1 MKPRQALP
9 SSMTK
14 DDISTDQTR
23 TRWFIDLDWYPQ
35 RGRSIATLLQGCLC
49 DGCRKKL
56 VSKEGKQTSD
66 AELLNRIR
74 ECCNKSAEFITGQ
87 MPILESAFRFCIASG
102 NVPMTIEEL
111 GRQLSERRGG
121 DVSRTSEEILF
132 RLLKNDRYY
141 GFRPVTN

>member
-1 MKPRQALP
+1 
-9 SSMTK
+9 MTK

-35 RGRSIATLLQGCLC
+35 RGRSISALLQDCLC

-56 VSKEGKQTSD
+56 DKAGSQTSD

-74 ECCNKSAEFITGQ
+74 ECCNKSAEFITSQ

-102 NVPMTIEEL
+102 NV
-111 GRQLSERRGG
+111 
-121 DVSRTSEEILF
+121 
-132 RLLKNDRYY
+132 
-141 GFRPVTN
+141 

>member
-1 MKPRQALP
+1 
-9 SSMTK
+9 
-14 DDISTDQTR
+14 
-23 TRWFIDLDWYPQ
+23 
-35 RGRSIATLLQGCLC
+35 
-49 DGCRKKL
+49 
-56 VSKEGKQTSD
+56 
-66 AELLNRIR
+66 
-74 ECCNKSAEFITGQ
+74 

-121 DVSRTSEEILF
+121 DVSRTSEEILL

>member
-1 MKPRQALP
+1 MKDRQALP

-35 RGRSIATLLQGCLC
+35 RGRSIAALLQGCLC
-49 DGCRKKL
+49 DSCRKKL
-56 VSKEGKQTSD
+56 NKEDHQTSD

-74 ECCNKSAEFITGQ
+74 ECCNHSAEFITGQ
-87 MPILESAFRFCIASG
+87 MPILESVFRFCIASG
-102 NVPMTIEEL
+102 NVPVTIEEL

-121 DVSRTSEEILF
+121 DLSRTSEEILL
-132 RLLKNDRYY
+132 RLLKNDRHY
-141 GFRPVTN
+141 GFRPVAD

>member
-35 RGRSIATLLQGCLC
+35 RGRSIAALLQSCLC

-56 VSKEGKQTSD
+56 NKEGAQTSD
-66 AELLNRIR
+66 AKLLNRIR

-121 DVSRTSEEILF
+121 DVSRTSEEILL

-141 GFRPVTN
+141 GFRPVTD